1 MALTKIIKF
10 SFSMIICF
18 AAAGLGSLFTFSSI
32 PTWYASLDKPFF
44 NPPNWIFSPVWTL
57 LYFLMG
63 ISLYLILLNGWQD
76 REAKRGIIL
85 FFAQLLLNVAWS
97 FVFFFLH
104 NPAIAFII
112 IILLWIM
119 IFLSIFQFLK
129 INKLASYLLIPY
141 LLWVSFA
148 SILNFSIWQ
157 LN

>member
-1 MALTKIIKF
+1 
-10 SFSMIICF
+10 
-18 AAAGLGSLFTFSSI
+18 LFTFSSI

>member
-97 FVFFFLH
+97 FLFFFLH

>member
-18 AAAGLGSLFTFSSI
+18 VAAGLGSLFTFSSI

-63 ISLYLILLNGWQD
+63 ISLYLILLSGWQD